1 MHAPVFLEEDLSD
14 YSGSDNEFLDILTKV
29 PDPIQPAP
37 LYPIPDNASLPG
49 DKLCDPCAKVK
60 LSPRSFVVLPSDKDW
75 GKVGGRSSK
84 GIRVAPVWHLQ
95 AQQSCPLC
103 RLLLQALGGAH
114 VVPAQDRKG
123 RDTFV
128 YLSWSY
134 DGRQVDNFQRHHD
147 VRDIFVNI
155 RLDGDRQADLNIN
168 RLNIM
173 PQIGLLIN
181 DLPSD
186 APTYT
191 REFLPR
197 PLKPKWIDLDMVH
210 NWLTICDTR
219 HGRVCRT
226 SKTMVEMQW
235 ESPVLAIPAF
245 RCLDLQEN
253 CLALLKPETTD
264 VKLRYTALSYVWG
277 HGGDFFQTFQ
287 ENVNERETPGYFAKE
302 HVLSRIPQ
310 TIRDAMTIT
319 RALGIRYLWV
329 DSFCIVQDGEGKD
342 WTEAILKMHLIYG
355 AAYVVMCA
363 VGSDSAFS
371 GIEGISRPRG
381 PARDLEEIAPNFHLA
396 YKRILGACMYGL
408 AYPTR
413 GWTYQEQ
420 HFATRKLYFQDS
432 SVTMRCGVH
441 TISYAENELED
452 TTVQFTNRALPHL
465 EGNDIGEVEGLISNY
480 ADRYLTY
487 EHDIYRAFAGVGH
500 QITLTLKTD
509 MCHGIPTRF
518 FDWFLLWYAFAA
530 VSQPSPGP
538 MPNPTGKNQYQQQQY
553 PSEDELRAALN
564 LYAREK
570 NGAGLSTK
578 EQQARLKKEFGLSLG
593 RTKFFALKKSL
604 EVATVRRNPTS
615 PQDRVQAVIEVK
627 ENDVAGLWGV
637 GQTRQRVANKGV
649 LMSRRELRT
658 VLHNH
663 FDSEFDQRIP
673 GSRQGILRVPLS
685 SLGPMHQVHCDGHE
699 KLNSQALGM
708 GTVTLPIYG
717 FKDQF
722 SSFVL
727 ALKVLPDVRNVETVC
742 HLYLDMVEE
751 YQSVPLQLV
760 MDKGSEIGDMVHA
773 QTYLRSQAAPEF
785 AEEQWPATLQ
795 VQSKRNTPI
804 ESFWRWQRQGEGLS
818 VKEVIL
824 KGKSNGIFDPNN
836 ELHVQLFNWLWPPL
850 LQARLDEFVDYWN
863 NHRISTQKK
872 KYLPSGTSPRQMW
885 IAPESTSA
893 EARNCGVV
901 VEPAIVQQLREGIG
915 GTAGR
920 AKAFAFVD
928 QEFQAYAD
936 GALETLGFPEVT
948 LTNAWSIF
956 STVYNTLSSV

>member
-29 PDPIQPAP
+29 PDPIQPTP

-155 RLDGDRQADLNIN
+155 RLNGDRQADLNIN

-197 PLKPKWIDLDMVH
+197 PLKPKWIDLHMVH

-264 VKLRYTALSYVWG
+264 VKVRYTALSYVWG

-413 GWTYQEQ
+413 GWT
-420 HFATRKLYFQDS
+420 
-432 SVTMRCGVH
+432 
-441 TISYAENELED
+441 
-452 TTVQFTNRALPHL
+452 
-465 EGNDIGEVEGLISNY
+465 
-480 ADRYLTY
+480 
-487 EHDIYRAFAGVGH
+487 
-500 QITLTLKTD
+500 
-509 MCHGIPTRF
+509 
-518 FDWFLLWYAFAA
+518 
-530 VSQPSPGP
+530 
-538 MPNPTGKNQYQQQQY
+538 
-553 PSEDELRAALN
+553 
-564 LYAREK
+564 
-570 NGAGLSTK
+570 
-578 EQQARLKKEFGLSLG
+578 
-593 RTKFFALKKSL
+593 
-604 EVATVRRNPTS
+604 
-615 PQDRVQAVIEVK
+615 
-627 ENDVAGLWGV
+627 
-637 GQTRQRVANKGV
+637 
-649 LMSRRELRT
+649 
-658 VLHNH
+658 
-663 FDSEFDQRIP
+663 
-673 GSRQGILRVPLS
+673 
-685 SLGPMHQVHCDGHE
+685 
-699 KLNSQALGM
+699 
-708 GTVTLPIYG
+708 
-717 FKDQF
+717 
-722 SSFVL
+722 
-727 ALKVLPDVRNVETVC
+727 
-742 HLYLDMVEE
+742 
-751 YQSVPLQLV
+751 
-760 MDKGSEIGDMVHA
+760 
-773 QTYLRSQAAPEF
+773 
-785 AEEQWPATLQ
+785 
-795 VQSKRNTPI
+795 
-804 ESFWRWQRQGEGLS
+804 
-818 VKEVIL
+818 
-824 KGKSNGIFDPNN
+824 
-836 ELHVQLFNWLWPPL
+836 
-850 LQARLDEFVDYWN
+850 
-863 NHRISTQKK
+863 
-872 KYLPSGTSPRQMW
+872 
-885 IAPESTSA
+885 
-893 EARNCGVV
+893 
-901 VEPAIVQQLREGIG
+901 
-915 GTAGR
+915 
-920 AKAFAFVD
+920 
-928 QEFQAYAD
+928 
-936 GALETLGFPEVT
+936 
-948 LTNAWSIF
+948 
-956 STVYNTLSSV
+956 